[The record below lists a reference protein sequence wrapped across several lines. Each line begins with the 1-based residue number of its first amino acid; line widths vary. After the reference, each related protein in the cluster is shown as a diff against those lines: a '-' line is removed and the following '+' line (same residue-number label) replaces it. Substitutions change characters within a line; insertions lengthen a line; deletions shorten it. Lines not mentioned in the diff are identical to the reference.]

1 MKEIIEFLPEL
12 FAYFI
17 PGAIT
22 LTIYNFIFL
31 KKQDHSAFIFWAIII
46 SYIVKI
52 VVDACAI
59 TRFNGAIYVVICTM
73 LPFILYGLQRIG
85 LIDRLFS
92 YLRLSD
98 IQNIWLSTLDLDGC
112 NYVIVYLSD
121 GRAYC
126 GLIHQADDDWLILTN
141 YNSVLAKKQTK
152 TQNLKMTSH
161 ATRFSVFQC
170 QILSVLKWLT
180 TMALQKSKN
189 FIHLTE

>member
-1 MKEIIEFLPEL
+1 MSLL
-12 FAYFI
+12 VR
-17 PGAIT
+17 
-22 LTIYNFIFL
+22 
-31 KKQDHSAFIFWAIII
+31 S
-46 SYIVKI
+46 
-52 VVDACAI
+52 
-59 TRFNGAIYVVICTM
+59 

-141 YNSVLAKKQTK
+141 YNSVLAKRQTK

-180 TMALQKSKN
+180 TMALKN
-189 FIHLTE
+189 QRILSIRLNKQAPGSYAPPGVSLRPLS